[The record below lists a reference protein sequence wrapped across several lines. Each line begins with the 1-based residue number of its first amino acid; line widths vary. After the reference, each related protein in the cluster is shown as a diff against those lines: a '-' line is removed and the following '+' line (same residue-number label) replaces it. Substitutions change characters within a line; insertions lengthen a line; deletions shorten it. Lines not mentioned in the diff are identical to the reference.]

1 MKSAMAWLC
10 HTNKAALI
18 RSSFWAKSGMLPASV
33 LSTKSLPSKATWT
46 EMGCRVELSTEKSNI
61 IRPAAG
67 TLITEESERVWNQT
81 EIAEDAKESAIL
93 QISTFKRK
101 KPKVRKDRARTIR
114 RKIKRKSQKKRD
126 KYNL

>member
-1 MKSAMAWLC
+1 
-10 HTNKAALI
+10 
-18 RSSFWAKSGMLPASV
+18 
-33 LSTKSLPSKATWT
+33 
-46 EMGCRVELSTEKSNI
+46 MGCRVELSTEKSNI